1 MNLTHTLP
9 TPALF
14 LKSILG
20 LLLLLSTSSKIYS
33 QELNASYKLGS
44 LEDVVKPYTES
55 HLKSAI
61 NEKINLQIS
70 SQKSFS
76 ISIQSNNSKA
86 GNYYLFGKVDG
97 FKLMLQLS
105 SSTETAP
112 SMIPTESPNLLG
124 RYPQIVQN

>member
-20 LLLLLSTSSKIYS
+20 LLLLLSTPSKIYS

-97 FKLMLQLS
+97 FKNA
-105 SSTETAP
+105 TFV
-112 SMIPTESPNLLG
+112 IK
-124 RYPQIVQN
+124 RR